1 MNFELSTHVYE
12 RLQERNIP
20 VQVLELVL
28 EAPEQLLTQEDG
40 TKVYQSKVTLNN
52 NETYLLRAF
61 VNTTVEPARV
71 KSVYVTSK
79 INKYWSTE

>member
-28 EAPEQLLTQEDG
+28 KAPEQMLTQEDG
-40 TKVYQSKVTLNN
+40 TKVYQSKVVLNN
-52 NETYLLRAF
+52 KETYLLRAF
-61 VNTTVEPARV
+61 VNDNVEPVRV
-71 KSVYVTSK
+71 KTVYITSK
-79 INKYWSTE
+79 IEKYWSTE